1 MKKMIAVLIATAM
14 LCGCGTSCSGR
25 KKSSSATGLSTDYL
39 QLKATKIGISD
50 SFDEIRSL
58 STGSGSDVL
67 IFGKLTT
74 GGWGAYV
81 TNNKFDEH
89 MDIRFT
95 PKDGEVVQ
103 SATMLSNG
111 RKGILTLLDG
121 KTLIYIYDKDNKY
134 EKTIDCGE
142 ILETDNGF
150 FGRLYGD
157 GDDDF
162 IINIGNQR
170 FIAVASDGTL
180 RGDIDTEGMDISG
193 VAKSTSGVLNIMV
206 YGKKEIRIDEINAE
220 ELSPVRKS
228 AYKNELYSGAWAM
241 GAGSGQYN
249 CVAVMAGGIYG
260 FTNTEVVKLAE
271 FIDME
276 FEEHQLREIFM
287 TAENEMVVL
296 TDTGEMYLLSEKDIS
311 EIKAKE
317 VIVMASYS
325 QQSGSGPYARE
336 VKAFN
341 AASEDYRIEFKQYFR
356 LQDGDGYEKTYDDM
370 RMDILSGNA
379 PDIIPLHSNLPVDTF
394 NTDIFCDLY
403 EFIDKD
409 PDFSRDDFLPNIRR
423 GLERNGKMVWLAP
436 QFWFESVP
444 AKAGYTGVRENWSV
458 DDMIAAYDAMPEGMT
473 FYKYEN
479 KELRE
484 QFYDFT
490 VKSTLFV
497 NYEKAECYFDSPE
510 YIKLLNF
517 FNDKH
522 IGLTWD
528 EYNSLS
534 GDMGV
539 YYMTNDIYEGKR
551 FVDFNHNPFMYFGQF
566 LELKRG
572 DYNDQLVMVGY
583 PHIGNESGSFI
594 SMETGLAIMADSE
607 HKEGAWS
614 FIRTL
619 ISDDYYDAPDQYRK
633 YPVIKRKFD
642 EFAEMTMHKTYPFW
656 AVGENG
662 KIADGKMVDTEWGW
676 AYTDAKG
683 ETVVK
688 KIEPFT
694 QEEYDYYYNLVT
706 NAEVVRSDS
715 NIDSIIREETMSLF
729 NEACTAEDCAKK
741 IQNRASLYLSEHYS

>member
-1 MKKMIAVLIATAM
+1 MKKVIAFISAAVM
-14 LCGCGTSCSGR
+14 FCGCAVSCAD
-25 KKSSSATGLSTDYL
+25 KKKNSSVTELSTNLL
-39 QLKATKIGISD
+39 QLKTAKISMSD
-50 SFDEIRSL
+50 SFEEIRSL

-89 MDIRFT
+89 KDIRFT
-95 PKDGEVVQ
+95 PKDGEIVQ
-103 SATMLSNG
+103 SAAMLSYG
-111 RKGILTLLDG
+111 KKGILTLLDG
-121 KTLIYIYDKDNKY
+121 KALIYIYDKDNKY
-134 EKTIDCGE
+134 EKTIDCGD
-142 ILETDNGF
+142 ILEVEENY
-150 FGRLYGD
+150 FGRLYGY
-157 GDDDF
+157 GDDGF
-162 IINIGNQR
+162 IINIMNR
-170 FIAVASDGTL
+170 RIIAVASDGTL
-180 RGDIDTEGMDISG
+180 RGDIKTDGMDISG
-193 VAKSTSGVLNIMV
+193 VAKSASGVMNIML
-206 YGKKEIRIDEINAE
+206 YDKKEIHIDEINAD
-220 ELSPVRKS
+220 ELSTVQKCTYNNNILSS
-228 AYKNELYSGAWAM
+228 AYCM
-241 GAGSGQYN
+241 GAGSGKYN
-249 CVAVMAGGIYG
+249 SVAVMAGGIYG
-260 FTNTEVVKLAE
+260 FTDTEVVKLAK
-271 FIDME
+271 FMDME
-276 FEEHQLREIFM
+276 FEEYQLREIFM

-296 TDTGEMYLLSEKDIS
+296 TDTGELYLLSEKDIS

-325 QQSGSGPYARE
+325 QQSDNGLYARE

-356 LQDGDGYEKTYDDM
+356 LLDGYEKTYDDM

-379 PDIIPLHSNLPVDTF
+379 PDIIPLNSNLPVDTF
-394 NTDIFCDLY
+394 NTGIFCDLY

-458 DDMIAAYDAMPEGMT
+458 DDMISAYDAMPDGMT
-473 FYKYEN
+473 FYQYEDV
-479 KELRE
+479 EPRTA
-484 QFYDFT
+484 FYDFT

-497 NYEKAECYFDSPE
+497 DYEKAECYFDSPE

-534 GDMGV
+534 GDRGV

-551 FVDFNHNPFMYFGQF
+551 FVDFNHNPFTHFGQF

-572 DYNDQLVMVGY
+572 DYDDQLVMVGY

-594 SMETGLAIMADSE
+594 HMEGGLAIMADSE
-607 HKEGAWS
+607 HKDGAWS
-614 FIRTL
+614 FMRTL
-619 ISDDYYDAPDQYRK
+619 ISDDYYDAPDQYRE
-633 YPVIKRKFD
+633 YSVIKRKFN
-642 EFAEMTMHKTYPFW
+642 EFAEMTLHKTYPFW
-656 AVGENG
+656 AVGDNG
-662 KIADGKMVDTEWGW
+662 KIAEGKMVDQEWGW
-676 AYTDAKG
+676 SYTDAKG
-683 ETVVK
+683 KTVK
-688 KIEPFT
+688 KKIAPFT

-706 NAEVVRSDS
+706 NAEVVRGDS

-729 NEACTAEDCAKK
+729 NEECTAEECAKK
-741 IQNRASLYLSEHYS
+741 IQNRASLYLSEHYG